1 MNATLF
7 ALLDNRRS
15 DRASTVP
22 AARASPAGPASRV
35 RRWAD
40 AAAVLAATALIAVR
54 AAGLGRWIVDD
65 AAVTFAY
72 ARSVDEGLGPVQLPG
87 AAPVEGYSNPSWLA
101 LMALGRRLGLFDHGA
116 FLGVSDLVLYPK
128 ALALLCTAGTLACIA
143 WAARAVVPGRAWAVT
158 LLAGTVLATNLSYV
172 AWSFSGLENP
182 LYGLTAAAMAAVLV
196 RGVDARGPAGV
207 RGVTRDGLTA
217 LAAPRTELTSPR
229 TALAA
234 AALALLAALTRPD
247 GAVLAATYPLVLV
260 LFLRRRDL
268 ARSLRALALHAA
280 AVAVPYGAFLL
291 WRHAVFGL
299 WVPNTAVAKAQQTP
313 HLSQLARTGDLLT
326 YAGWA
331 FALIGAL
338 CAGAVLAR
346 PGKGRRALAALL
358 VPLLLTLLAYG
369 VLGRDWMALYRFA
382 TPVWVL
388 AAAVAALSAV
398 ALWEAER
405 VRGRAV
411 LVTALTGA
419 LVLAHAGQAG
429 REASFEAHPTLSMC
443 FVAQRYGQVFNTYAQ
458 RLGLRHATV
467 ALPDLGG
474 TLLTTRLRVLDLAG
488 LTDRRVADAYAA
500 GDTRALRDHVLRAER
515 PELLHVHAAWVNKPG
530 LTVARLAEA
539 GYVPLY
545 RQQNGGDFVRAD
557 AVHDAARITAVRAWA
572 KPRLDRLIA
581 GQDHTGG
588 CGATLTP
595 GQAAAL

>member
-1 MNATLF
+1 MLP
-7 ALLDNRRS
+7 ALPDNRRP
-15 DRASTVP
+15 DRARTVP
-22 AARASPAGPASRV
+22 AARASPPSRR

-40 AAAVLAATALIAVR
+40 PAAVLAATALIAAR
-54 AAGLGRWIVDD
+54 ASGLGRWIVDD

-101 LMALGRRLGLFDHGA
+101 LMVLGRRLGLFDHGA

-143 WAARAVVPGRAWAVT
+143 WTARAVLPGRAWAVT
-158 LLAGTVLATNLSYV
+158 LLAGTALATNLSYV

-182 LYGLTAAAMAAVLV
+182 LYGLSAAATAALLV
-196 RGVDARGPAGV
+196 RGVIRG
-207 RGVTRDGLTA
+207 GLTA
-217 LAAPRTELTSPR
+217 PR
-229 TALAA
+229 TAVAA
-234 AALALLAALTRPD
+234 ATIALLAALTRPD
-247 GAVLAATYPLVLV
+247 GAVLAGAYPLVLA
-260 LFLRRRDL
+260 LFVRRREL
-268 ARSLRALALHAA
+268 PRSVRALALHAGV
-280 AVAVPYGAFLL
+280 VAVPYGAFLL

-313 HLSQLARTGDLLT
+313 RLAQLARTGDLLT

-346 PGKGRRALAALL
+346 PGKGRRALVALL
-358 VPLLLTLLAYG
+358 VPLLLSLLAYG
-369 VLGRDWMALYRFA
+369 ALGRDWMALYRFA

-398 ALWEAER
+398 ALWEGEGT
-405 VRGRAV
+405 RGRAV
-411 LVTALTGA
+411 LAAALTGA
-419 LVLAHAGQAG
+419 LVLAHAGQAE
-429 REASFEAHPTLSMC
+429 REASFKARPTLSMC
-443 FVAQRYGQVFNTYAQ
+443 FVAERYGQVFNMYAE

-488 LTDRRVADAYAA
+488 LTDRRVARAYAS
-500 GDTRALRDHVLRAER
+500 GDMSALRDHVLRAER
-515 PELLHVHAAWVNKPG
+515 PELLHVHAAWVDKPG
-530 LTVARLAEA
+530 LTPARLADA

-557 AVHDAARITAVRAWA
+557 AVPDPARITAVRAWA
-572 KPRLDRLIA
+572 KPRLDDLIA
-581 GQDHTGG
+581 GQDHTGA
-588 CGATLTP
+588 CGATLTAYSAMGVKGVVP
-595 GQAAAL
+595 AHAGPSRTVTPRGHAR

>member
-1 MNATLF
+1 MNATLL
-7 ALLDNRRS
+7 ALLDSRRP
-15 DRASTVP
+15 DRARSVP
-22 AARASPAGPASRV
+22 AARASPAGPASRL

-40 AAAVLAATALIAVR
+40 PAAVLAATALIAVR

-72 ARSVDEGLGPVQLPG
+72 ARSIDEGLGPVQLPG
-87 AAPVEGYSNPSWLA
+87 ASPVEGYSNPAWLA
-101 LMALGRRLGLFDHGA
+101 LMAVGRRLGLFDHGA

-128 ALALLCTAGTLACIA
+128 ALALLCTAGTLACVA

-158 LLAGTVLATNLSYV
+158 LLAGAALATNLSYV

-182 LYGLTAAAMAAVLV
+182 LYGLTAAGTGAVLV
-196 RGVDARGPAGV
+196 RAVARG
-207 RGVTRDGLTA
+207 GLTA
-217 LAAPRTELTSPR
+217 PR
-229 TALAA
+229 TAVTAA
-234 AALALLAALTRPD
+234 AIALLAALTRPD
-247 GAVLAATYPLVLV
+247 GAVLMAAYPLVLA
-260 LFLRRRDL
+260 LFVRRDL
-268 ARSLRALALHAA
+268 ARSVRALALHAGV
-280 AVAVPYGAFLL
+280 VAVPYGAFLL

-313 HLSQLARTGDLLT
+313 ELAQLAQTGDLLT

-346 PGKGRRALAALL
+346 PGTARRALVALL
-358 VPLLLTLLAYG
+358 VPLLLSLLAYG

-398 ALWEAER
+398 ALWEAEG

-411 LVTALTGA
+411 LVMALSGA
-419 LVLAHAGQAG
+419 LVLAHTGQAA
-429 REASFEAHPTLSMC
+429 REASFKAHPTLSMC
-443 FVAQRYGQVFNTYAQ
+443 FVAERYGQVFNTYAE
-458 RLGLRHATV
+458 RLGLRQATV

-488 LTDRRVADAYAA
+488 LTDRRIADAYAS
-500 GDTRALRDHVLRAER
+500 GDMRALRDHVLRAER
-515 PELLHVHAAWVNKPG
+515 PELLHVHGAWVNKPG
-530 LTVARLAEA
+530 LTVARLADA

-557 AVHDAARITAVRAWA
+557 AVHDPARIAAVRAWA
-572 KPRLDRLIA
+572 APRLDHLIA
-581 GQDHTGG
+581 DQDHTGS

-595 GQAAAL
+595 GQGAAL

>member
-1 MNATLF
+1 MNATLL
-7 ALLDNRRS
+7 ALLDSRRP
-15 DRASTVP
+15 DRARPVP
-22 AARASPAGPASRV
+22 AARASPAGPASRL

-40 AAAVLAATALIAVR
+40 PAAVLAATALIAVR

-72 ARSVDEGLGPVQLPG
+72 ARSIDEGLGPVQLPG
-87 AAPVEGYSNPSWLA
+87 ASPVEGYSNPVWLA
-101 LMALGRRLGLFDHGA
+101 LMAVGRRLGLFDHGA

-128 ALALLCTAGTLACIA
+128 ALALLCTAGTLACVA

-158 LLAGTVLATNLSYV
+158 LLAGAALATNLSYV

-182 LYGLTAAAMAAVLV
+182 LYGLTAAGTGAVLV
-196 RGVDARGPAGV
+196 RAVARG
-207 RGVTRDGLTA
+207 GLTA
-217 LAAPRTELTSPR
+217 PR
-229 TALAA
+229 TAVTAA
-234 AALALLAALTRPD
+234 AIALLAALTRPD
-247 GAVLAATYPLVLV
+247 GAVLMAAYPLVLA
-260 LFLRRRDL
+260 LFVRRDL
-268 ARSLRALALHAA
+268 ARSVRALALHAGV
-280 AVAVPYGAFLL
+280 VAVPYGAFLL

-313 HLSQLARTGDLLT
+313 ELAQLAQTGALLT

-346 PGKGRRALAALL
+346 PGTARRALVALL
-358 VPLLLTLLAYG
+358 VPLLLSLLAYG

-398 ALWEAER
+398 VLWEAEGA
-405 VRGRAV
+405 RGRAV
-411 LVTALTGA
+411 LVMALSGA
-419 LVLAHAGQAG
+419 LVLAHTGQAA
-429 REASFEAHPTLSMC
+429 REASFKAHPTLSMC
-443 FVAQRYGQVFNTYAQ
+443 FVAERYGQVFNTYAE

-488 LTDRRVADAYAA
+488 LTDRRIADAYAS
-500 GDTRALRDHVLRAER
+500 GDMRALRDHVLRAER
-515 PELLHVHAAWVNKPG
+515 PELLHVHGAWVNKPG
-530 LTVARLAEA
+530 LTVARLADA

-557 AVHDAARITAVRAWA
+557 AVHDPARIAAVRAWA
-572 KPRLDRLIA
+572 APRLDHLIA
-581 GQDHTGG
+581 DQDHTGS

-595 GQAAAL
+595 GQGAAL

>member
-1 MNATLF
+1 MNATLL
-7 ALLDNRRS
+7 ALLDSRRP
-15 DRASTVP
+15 DRARSVP
-22 AARASPAGPASRV
+22 AARASPAGPASRL

-40 AAAVLAATALIAVR
+40 PAAVLAATALIAVR

-72 ARSVDEGLGPVQLPG
+72 ARSIDEGLGPVQLPG
-87 AAPVEGYSNPSWLA
+87 ASPVEGYSNPAWLA
-101 LMALGRRLGLFDHGA
+101 LMAVGRRLGLFDHGA

-128 ALALLCTAGTLACIA
+128 ALALLCTAGTLACVA

-158 LLAGTVLATNLSYV
+158 LLAGAALATNLSYV

-182 LYGLTAAAMAAVLV
+182 LYGLTAAGTGAVLV
-196 RGVDARGPAGV
+196 RAVARG
-207 RGVTRDGLTA
+207 GLTA
-217 LAAPRTELTSPR
+217 PR
-229 TALAA
+229 TAVTAGA
-234 AALALLAALTRPD
+234 IALLAALARPD
-247 GAVLAATYPLVLV
+247 GAVLMAAYPLVLALSV
-260 LFLRRRDL
+260 RRDL
-268 ARSLRALALHAA
+268 ARSVRALALHAGV
-280 AVAVPYGAFLL
+280 VAVPYGAFLL

-313 HLSQLARTGDLLT
+313 ELAQLAQTGALLT

-346 PGKGRRALAALL
+346 PGTARRALVALL
-358 VPLLLTLLAYG
+358 VPLLLSLLAYG

-398 ALWEAER
+398 VLWEAEG

-411 LVTALTGA
+411 LVMALSGA
-419 LVLAHAGQAG
+419 LVLAHTGQAA
-429 REASFEAHPTLSMC
+429 REASFKAHPTLSMC
-443 FVAQRYGQVFNTYAQ
+443 FVAERYGQVFNTYAE

-488 LTDRRVADAYAA
+488 LTDRRIADAYAS
-500 GDTRALRDHVLRAER
+500 GDMRALRDHVLRAER
-515 PELLHVHAAWVNKPG
+515 PELLHVHGAWVNKPG
-530 LTVARLAEA
+530 LTVARLADA

-557 AVHDAARITAVRAWA
+557 AVHDPARIAAVRAWA
-572 KPRLDRLIA
+572 APRLDHLIA
-581 GQDHTGG
+581 DQDHTGS

-595 GQAAAL
+595 GQGAAL

>member
-1 MNATLF
+1 MNVTLL

-15 DRASTVP
+15 GGARPVAS
-22 AARASPAGPASRV
+22 ARASPSYRV

-40 AAAVLAATALIAVR
+40 PAAVLAATALIAVR
-54 AAGLGRWIVDD
+54 ASWLGRWIVDD

-72 ARSVDEGLGPVQLPG
+72 ARSVDQGLGPVQLPG
-87 AAPVEGYSNPSWLA
+87 APPVEGYSNPSWLA
-101 LMALGRRLGLFDHGA
+101 LLVLGRRLGLFDHGA

-128 ALALLCTAGTLACIA
+128 ALALLCTAGTLACVA

-158 LLAGTVLATNLSYV
+158 LLAGGALAANLSFV

-182 LYGLTAAAMAAVLV
+182 LYALTAAATAAVLV
-196 RGVDARGPAGV
+196 RGVTGGGLAG
-207 RGVTRDGLTA
+207 
-217 LAAPRTELTSPR
+217 PR
-229 TALAA
+229 TAVAA
-234 AALALLAALTRPD
+234 GAIALLAALTRPD
-247 GAVLAATYPLVLV
+247 GAVLAAAYPLVVV
-260 LFLRRRDL
+260 LFVRRRDL
-268 ARSLRALALHAA
+268 VRAVRAVALHVGV
-280 AVAVPYGAFLL
+280 VAVPYGAFLL

-299 WVPNTAVAKAQQTP
+299 WVPNTAVAKAQQAP
-313 HLSQLARTGDLLT
+313 ELAQLAQSSDLLT

-331 FALIGAL
+331 LALIGAL

-346 PGKGRRALAALL
+346 PGRARRALAALL
-358 VPLLLTLLAYG
+358 VPLLLSLLAYG

-388 AAAVAALSAV
+388 ATAAVALSAV

-405 VRGRAV
+405 ARARAV
-411 LVTALTGA
+411 LVAALAGA
-419 LVLAHAGQAG
+419 LVLSQAGQADQ
-429 REASFEAHPTLSMC
+429 EASFASHPTLSMC
-443 FVAQRYGQVFNTYAQ
+443 FVAERYGRFFNTYAE

-488 LTDRRVADAYAA
+488 LTDRPVADAYAA
-500 GDTRALRDHVLRAER
+500 GDMRALRDHVLRAER
-515 PELLHVHAAWVNKPG
+515 PELLHVHAAWVTKPG
-530 LTVARLAEA
+530 LTAARLADA

-557 AVHDAARITAVRAWA
+557 AVHDPSRLASVRAWA

-581 GQDHTGG
+581 GQNTPTHRKGG

-595 GQAAAL
+595 GQEVSR

>member
-1 MNATLF
+1 MNASLL
-7 ALLDNRRS
+7 ALLDNRRA
-15 DRASTVP
+15 DRAPNVP
-22 AARASPAGPASRV
+22 AARAAPAGPASRI

-40 AAAVLAATALIAVR
+40 LAAVLAATALIAVR

-72 ARSVDEGLGPVQLPG
+72 ARSVDEGLGLVQLPG

-116 FLGVSDLVLYPK
+116 LLGVSDLVLYPK
-128 ALALLCTAGTLACIA
+128 ALALLCTAGTLGCIA

-196 RGVDARGPAGV
+196 RGVTGNGPAGP
-207 RGVTRDGLTA
+207 RTTATAGEGVTRDGLTA
-217 LAAPRTELTSPR
+217 PR

-247 GAVLAATYPLVLV
+247 GAVLAAAYPLVLV

-268 ARSLRALALHAA
+268 ARSVRALALHAA

-313 HLSQLARTGDLLT
+313 RLAQLAQSSDLLT

-346 PGKGRRALAALL
+346 PGKGRRALVALL
-358 VPLLLTLLAYG
+358 VPLLLALLAYG

-398 ALWEAER
+398 VLWKSEGA
-405 VRGRAV
+405 RGRAV

-429 REASFEAHPTLSMC
+429 REAAFKAHPTLSMC
-443 FVAQRYGQVFNTYAQ
+443 FVAERYGQVFNTYAQ

-530 LTVARLAEA
+530 LTLARLAEA

-545 RQQNGGDFVRAD
+545 RQGNGGDFVRAD
-557 AVHDAARITAVRAWA
+557 AVHDPARITAVRAWA

-581 GQDHTGG
+581 AQDHTGG

-595 GQAAAL
+595 GQGAAL

>member
-1 MNATLF
+1 MNAMLL
-7 ALLDNRRS
+7 ALLDNRRP
-15 DRASTVP
+15 DRARTVP
-22 AARASPAGPASRV
+22 AARASPASRTG
-35 RRWAD
+35 RWAD
-40 AAAVLAATALIAVR
+40 PAAVLAATALIAVR

-101 LMALGRRLGLFDHGA
+101 LMTLGRRLGLFDHGS

-143 WAARAVVPGRAWAVT
+143 WTARAVLPGRAWAVT
-158 LLAGTVLATNLSYV
+158 LLAGTALATNLSYV

-182 LYGLTAAAMAAVLV
+182 LYGLSAAATAALL
-196 RGVDARGPAGV
+196 V
-207 RGVTRDGLTA
+207 RGVTRGDLT
-217 LAAPRTELTSPR
+217 APRT
-229 TALAA
+229 AVAA
-234 AALALLAALTRPD
+234 ATIALLAALTRPD
-247 GAVLAATYPLVLV
+247 GAVLAGAYPLVLA
-260 LFLRRRDL
+260 LFVRRREL
-268 ARSLRALALHAA
+268 PRSVRALALHAGV
-280 AVAVPYGAFLL
+280 VAVPYGAFLL

-313 HLSQLARTGDLLT
+313 RLAQLAQTGDLLT

-346 PGKGRRALAALL
+346 PGKGRRALVALL
-358 VPLLLTLLAYG
+358 VPLLLSLLAYG

-398 ALWEAER
+398 VLWEGEGT
-405 VRGRAV
+405 RGRAV
-411 LVTALTGA
+411 LAAALTGA
-419 LVLAHAGQAG
+419 LVLAHAGQAD
-429 REASFEAHPTLSMC
+429 REASFKAHPTLSMC
-443 FVAQRYGQVFNTYAQ
+443 FVAERYGQVFNTYAE

-488 LTDRRVADAYAA
+488 LTDRRIADAYAS
-500 GDTRALRDHVLRAER
+500 GDTSALRDHVLRAER
-515 PELLHVHAAWVNKPG
+515 PELLHVHEAWVDKPG
-530 LTVARLAEA
+530 LTRARLADA

-557 AVHDAARITAVRAWA
+557 AVPDPARITAVRAWA
-572 KPRLDRLIA
+572 KPRLDRMVA
-581 GQDHTGG
+581 SQDHTGG

-595 GQAAAL
+595 GQAAPL

>member
-1 MNATLF
+1 MNATLL
-7 ALLDNRRS
+7 ALLDDRRP
-15 DRASTVP
+15 DRARPAP
-22 AARASPAGPASRV
+22 AARASPAGPASRL

-40 AAAVLAATALIAVR
+40 PAAVLAATALIAVR

-72 ARSVDEGLGPVQLPG
+72 ARSIDEGLGPVQLPG
-87 AAPVEGYSNPSWLA
+87 ASPVEGYSNPSWLV

-128 ALALLCTAGTLACIA
+128 ALALLCTAGTLACVA
-143 WAARAVVPGRAWAVT
+143 WAARAVTPGRAWAVT
-158 LLAGTVLATNLSYV
+158 LLAGAALAANLSYV

-182 LYGLTAAAMAAVLV
+182 LYGLTAAGTGAVLV
-196 RGVDARGPAGV
+196 RAAV
-207 RGVTRDGLTA
+207 RGG
-217 LAAPRTELTSPR
+217 LAAPRT
-229 TALAA
+229 AVAA
-234 AALALLAALTRPD
+234 AAIALLAALTRPD
-247 GAVLAATYPLVLV
+247 GAVLVAAYPLVLAF
-260 LFLRRRDL
+260 FLRRRDL
-268 ARSLRALALHAA
+268 ARSLRASALHAGV
-280 AVAVPYGAFLL
+280 VAVPYGAFLL

-313 HLSQLARTGDLLT
+313 RLAQLAQSGDLLT

-331 FALIGAL
+331 FALVGSL

-346 PGKGRRALAALL
+346 PGTARRALVALL
-358 VPLLLTLLAYG
+358 VPLLLVLLAYG

-398 ALWEAER
+398 MLWEAEGA
-405 VRGRAV
+405 RGRAV

-419 LVLAHAGQAG
+419 LVLAHTGRAE
-429 REASFEAHPTLSMC
+429 REAAFEAHPTLSMC
-443 FVAQRYGQVFNTYAQ
+443 FVAERYGQVFNTYAE

-488 LTDRRVADAYAA
+488 LTDRRIADAYAS
-500 GDTRALRDHVLRAER
+500 GDMRALRDHVLRAER

-530 LTVARLAEA
+530 LTVARLADA

-557 AVHDAARITAVRAWA
+557 AVHDPARIAAVRAWA
-572 KPRLDRLIA
+572 APRLDRLIA

-595 GQAAAL
+595 GQGAAL

>member
-1 MNATLF
+1 MNATLL
-7 ALLDNRRS
+7 ALLDSRRP
-15 DRASTVP
+15 DRARSVP
-22 AARASPAGPASRV
+22 AARASPAGPASRL

-40 AAAVLAATALIAVR
+40 PAAVLAATALIAVR

-72 ARSVDEGLGPVQLPG
+72 ARSIDEGLGPVQLPG
-87 AAPVEGYSNPSWLA
+87 ASPVEGYSNPAWLA
-101 LMALGRRLGLFDHGA
+101 LMAVGRRLGLFDHGA

-128 ALALLCTAGTLACIA
+128 ALALLCTAGTLACVA
-143 WAARAVVPGRAWAVT
+143 WAARAVVPGRAWAAT
-158 LLAGTVLATNLSYV
+158 LLAGAALATNLSYV

-182 LYGLTAAAMAAVLV
+182 LYGLTAAGTGAVLV
-196 RGVDARGPAGV
+196 RAVARG
-207 RGVTRDGLTA
+207 GLTA
-217 LAAPRTELTSPR
+217 PR
-229 TALAA
+229 TAVTAA
-234 AALALLAALTRPD
+234 AIALLAALTRPD
-247 GAVLAATYPLVLV
+247 GAVLMAAYPLVLA
-260 LFLRRRDL
+260 LFVRRDL
-268 ARSLRALALHAA
+268 ARSVRALALHAGV
-280 AVAVPYGAFLL
+280 VAVPYGAFLL

-313 HLSQLARTGDLLT
+313 ELAQLAQTGALLT

-346 PGKGRRALAALL
+346 PGTARRALVALL
-358 VPLLLTLLAYG
+358 VPLLLSLLAYG

-398 ALWEAER
+398 VLWEAEG

-411 LVTALTGA
+411 LVMALSGA
-419 LVLAHAGQAG
+419 LVLAHTGQAA
-429 REASFEAHPTLSMC
+429 REASFKAHPTLSMC
-443 FVAQRYGQVFNTYAQ
+443 FVAERYGQVFNTYAE
-458 RLGLRHATV
+458 RLGLRQATV

-488 LTDRRVADAYAA
+488 LTDRRIADAYAS
-500 GDTRALRDHVLRAER
+500 GDMRALRDHVLRAER
-515 PELLHVHAAWVNKPG
+515 PELLHVHGAWVNKPG
-530 LTVARLAEA
+530 LTVARLADA

-557 AVHDAARITAVRAWA
+557 AVHDPARIAAVRAWA
-572 KPRLDRLIA
+572 APRLDHLIA
-581 GQDHTGG
+581 DQDHTGS

-595 GQAAAL
+595 GQGAAL

>member
-1 MNATLF
+1 MNATLL
-7 ALLDNRRS
+7 ALLDHRRT
-15 DRASTVP
+15 DRARPVP
-22 AARASPAGPASRV
+22 AARTSPAGPAPRL

-40 AAAVLAATALIAVR
+40 PAAVLAATALIAVR

-72 ARSVDEGLGPVQLPG
+72 ARSLDEGLGPVQLPG
-87 AAPVEGYSNPSWLA
+87 ASPVEGYSNPSWLV
-101 LMALGRRLGLFDHGA
+101 LMAVGRRLGLFDHGA

-143 WAARAVVPGRAWAVT
+143 WAARAVAPGRAWGVT
-158 LLAGTVLATNLSYV
+158 LLAGAALATNLSYV

-182 LYGLTAAAMAAVLV
+182 LYGLTAAGTGAVLV
-196 RGVDARGPAGV
+196 RAVV
-207 RGVTRDGLTA
+207 RGGLTA
-217 LAAPRTELTSPR
+217 PR
-229 TALAA
+229 TAVTAA
-234 AALALLAALTRPD
+234 AIALLAALTRPD
-247 GAVLAATYPLVLV
+247 GVVLAAAHPLVLA
-260 LFLRRRDL
+260 LFARRRDL
-268 ARSLRALALHAA
+268 ARSVRALALHAGV
-280 AVAVPYGAFLL
+280 VAVPYGAFLL

-313 HLSQLARTGDLLT
+313 ELAQLARSGDLLT

-331 FALIGAL
+331 FALVGAL

-346 PGKGRRALAALL
+346 PGTARRAMVALL
-358 VPLLLTLLAYG
+358 VPLLLSLLAYG

-398 ALWEAER
+398 VLWEAER
-405 VRGRAV
+405 ARGRAV
-411 LVTALTGA
+411 LVVALTGA
-419 LVLAHAGQAG
+419 LVLAHTGQAG
-429 REASFEAHPTLSMC
+429 REASFKAHPTLSMC
-443 FVAQRYGQVFNTYAQ
+443 FVAERYGRMFNTYAE

-488 LTDRRVADAYAA
+488 LTDRRIADAYAS
-500 GDTRALRDHVLRAER
+500 GDMRALRDHVLRAER
-515 PELLHVHAAWVNKPG
+515 PELLHVHGAWVNKPG
-530 LTVARLAEA
+530 LTAARLADA

-557 AVHDAARITAVRAWA
+557 AVHDPARIAAVGAWA
-572 KPRLDRLIA
+572 APRLDHLIA
-581 GQDHTGG
+581 EQDHTGS

-595 GQAAAL
+595 GRGAAL

>member
-1 MNATLF
+1 MNATLL
-7 ALLDNRRS
+7 ALLDHRRP
-15 DRASTVP
+15 DRARPVP
-22 AARASPAGPASRV
+22 AARASPAGPASLL

-40 AAAVLAATALIAVR
+40 PAAVLAATALIVVR

-72 ARSVDEGLGPVQLPG
+72 ARSIDEGLGPVQLPG
-87 AAPVEGYSNPSWLA
+87 ASPVEGYSNPSWLA
-101 LMALGRRLGLFDHGA
+101 LMVLGRRLGLFDHGA

-128 ALALLCTAGTLACIA
+128 ALALLCTAGTLACVA
-143 WAARAVVPGRAWAVT
+143 WAARAVIPGRAWAVT
-158 LLAGTVLATNLSYV
+158 LLAGAALAANLSYV

-182 LYGLTAAAMAAVLV
+182 LYGLAAAGTGAVLV
-196 RGVDARGPAGV
+196 RAAV
-207 RGVTRDGLTA
+207 RGCLT
-217 LAAPRTELTSPR
+217 APRT
-229 TALAA
+229 AVAA
-234 AALALLAALTRPD
+234 AAIPLLAALTRPD
-247 GAVLAATYPLVLV
+247 GAVLVAAYPLVLA
-260 LFLRRRDL
+260 LFVRRRDL
-268 ARSLRALALHAA
+268 TRSVRALALHAGV
-280 AVAVPYGAFLL
+280 VAVPYGAFLL

-313 HLSQLARTGDLLT
+313 ELAQLAQSGDLLT

-346 PGKGRRALAALL
+346 PGTARRALVALL
-358 VPLLLTLLAYG
+358 VPLLLVLLAYG

-388 AAAVAALSAV
+388 AAAVAGLSAV
-398 ALWEAER
+398 VLWEAEGA
-405 VRGRAV
+405 RGRAV
-411 LVTALTGA
+411 LVAALTGA
-419 LVLAHAGQAG
+419 LVLAHTGRAE

-443 FVAQRYGQVFNTYAQ
+443 FVAERYGQVFNTYAE

-488 LTDRRVADAYAA
+488 LTDRRIADAYAS
-500 GDTRALRDHVLRAER
+500 GDMRALRDHVLRAER
-515 PELLHVHAAWVNKPG
+515 PELLHVHAAWVDKPG
-530 LTVARLAEA
+530 LTVSRLADA
-539 GYVPLY
+539 GYVPLF

-557 AVHDAARITAVRAWA
+557 AVHDPARIAAVRAWA
-572 KPRLDRLIA
+572 APRLDRLIA
-581 GQDHTGG
+581 EQDHAGS

-595 GQAAAL
+595 GQGAAL

>member
-1 MNATLF
+1 MNATLL
-7 ALLDNRRS
+7 ALLDSRRP
-15 DRASTVP
+15 DRARSVP
-22 AARASPAGPASRV
+22 AARASPAGPASRL

-40 AAAVLAATALIAVR
+40 PAAVLAATALIAVR

-72 ARSVDEGLGPVQLPG
+72 ARSIDEGLGPVQLPG
-87 AAPVEGYSNPSWLA
+87 ASPVEGYSNPAWLA
-101 LMALGRRLGLFDHGA
+101 LMAVGRRLGLFDHGA

-128 ALALLCTAGTLACIA
+128 ALALLCTAGTLACVA

-158 LLAGTVLATNLSYV
+158 LLAGAALATNLSYV

-182 LYGLTAAAMAAVLV
+182 LYGLTAAGTGAVLV
-196 RGVDARGPAGV
+196 RAVARG
-207 RGVTRDGLTA
+207 GLTA
-217 LAAPRTELTSPR
+217 PR
-229 TALAA
+229 TAVTAA
-234 AALALLAALTRPD
+234 AIALLAALTRPD
-247 GAVLAATYPLVLV
+247 GAVLMAAYPLVLA
-260 LFLRRRDL
+260 LFVRRDL
-268 ARSLRALALHAA
+268 ARSVRALALHAGV
-280 AVAVPYGAFLL
+280 VAVPYGAFLL

-313 HLSQLARTGDLLT
+313 ELAQLAQTGDLLT

-346 PGKGRRALAALL
+346 PGTARRALVALL
-358 VPLLLTLLAYG
+358 VPLLLSLLAYG

-398 ALWEAER
+398 ALWEAEG

-411 LVTALTGA
+411 LVMALSGA
-419 LVLAHAGQAG
+419 LVLAHTGQAA
-429 REASFEAHPTLSMC
+429 REASFKAHPTLSMC
-443 FVAQRYGQVFNTYAQ
+443 FVAERYGQVFNTYAE

-488 LTDRRVADAYAA
+488 LTDRRIADAYAS
-500 GDTRALRDHVLRAER
+500 GDMRALRDHVLRAER
-515 PELLHVHAAWVNKPG
+515 PELLHVHGAWVNKPG
-530 LTVARLAEA
+530 LTVARLADA

-557 AVHDAARITAVRAWA
+557 AVHDPARIAAVRAWA
-572 KPRLDRLIA
+572 APRLDHLIA
-581 GQDHTGG
+581 DQDHTGS

-595 GQAAAL
+595 GQGAAL